1 MKNLVAKLVI
11 ALVVLSGI
19 PTLGLAKTASF
30 SEVITEN
37 SAIEAGG
44 FRIYANHNV
53 VHEIFLNRGSAEI
66 ILEGDGD
73 TDLDLYVYDNT
84 GMIGRSECR
93 CDSERIPLNIYQ
105 SGNFRVQVVNRG
117 NTYNDYYLYVR

>member
-1 MKNLVAKLVI
+1 MKKIFAKLVI

-19 PTLGLAKTASF
+19 PTLGLAKTASL

-37 SAIEAGG
+37 SAIEAGT
-44 FRIYANHNV
+44 FRLYANRHV
-53 VHEIFLNRGSAEI
+53 VHDVFLNTGFAEI

-73 TDLDLYVYDNT
+73 TDLDLYVYDNN
-84 GMIGRSECR
+84 GLIGRSECR

-117 NTYNDYYLYVR
+117 NTYNDYSLYVR